1 MLTLKIGRYEYEI
14 TEKDTFMDNGACVQ
28 ILSQKKQFKD
38 WHYVTPVL
46 SKKAIKQISKYER
59 IPVES
64 SYNAE
69 VFRLKLEEN
78 SREISSD

>member
-1 MLTLKIGRYEYEI
+1 MKSINLKIGRYEYEI
-14 TEKDTFMDNGACVQ
+14 TEKDTFMDNGHCIQ
-28 ILSQKKQFKD
+28 LLSQKKQWD
-38 WHYVTPVL
+38 GWRYVTPKL
-46 SKKAIKQISKYER
+46 SQKAIKQINKFER

-78 SREISSD
+78 SRE